1 MPSVP
6 IEMPSLTPIVLN
18 RIPTHPPAVTPA
30 LTWSASLFRCMLHG
44 FPSYQTLAI
53 PTCGLSR
60 SAADRPVASS
70 IACDAPWIAGWVIR
84 DEYGLGTFDVPAA
97 GVGGGMV
104 CVAIIELHK
113 PRAAERVT
121 GDRGPDHIPA
131 GRPAPPGRLWAGGK
145 TFRT

>member
-18 RIPTHPPAVTPA
+18 LIPTHPPAVTPA

-44 FPSYQTLAI
+44 LPSYQTLAI

-70 IACDAPWIAGWVIR
+70 IAWDAPWIAGWVIWE
-84 DEYGLGTFDVPAA
+84 EYGLGIFAVPAA
-97 GVGGGMV
+97 AAGGGGV
-104 CVAIIELHK
+104 ICVAIIELHK
-113 PRAAERVT
+113 HRAAGRVN
-121 GDRGPDHIPA
+121 
-131 GRPAPPGRLWAGGK
+131 
-145 TFRT
+145 